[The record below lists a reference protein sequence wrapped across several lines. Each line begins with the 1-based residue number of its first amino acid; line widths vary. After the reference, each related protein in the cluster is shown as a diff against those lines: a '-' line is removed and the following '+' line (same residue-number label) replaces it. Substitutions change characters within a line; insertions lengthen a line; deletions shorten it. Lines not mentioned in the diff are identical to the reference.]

1 MFRAPCL
8 AFINSQKSRPLT
20 YTKVLMPCLNL
31 SVILPYSIGYCGCE
45 RAPGDMF
52 AVILPYQGQ
61 YELNDRALG
70 CQDRH
75 WTFRN
80 QSFAGPC
87 LGSLLDHLRI
97 LREALL
103 RV

>member
-1 MFRAPCL
+1 M
-8 AFINSQKSRPLT
+8 
-20 YTKVLMPCLNL
+20 
-31 SVILPYSIGYCGCE
+31 
-45 RAPGDMF
+45 APGGMF

-61 YELNDRALG
+61 YELNGRALG

-75 WTFRN
+75 WTFRK

-103 RV
+103 RL